1 MANASPDDQ
10 MRAQRFD
17 DPALAVASKRIVSLE
32 ADILNLR
39 KGMVQQLTVS
49 GKLIKAVFAL
59 DEDYFG
65 GRFQDQQDKDN
76 PDPFRDFTVATKI
89 VEAIS
94 EEVQGAS
101 AFADSPVLR
110 DGIANLITALE
121 SARGMCSEMEKSG
134 IEAVGMPIRAEV
146 VKARVFPEDNALA
159 CLAESA
165 GSVHDLSNMMGRT
178 RDRFSAMKMMM
189 NEAERARAEAES
201 SVIPVNIEKV
211 IGSVTEE
218 LKSVQQELKTTRAQL
233 MSTIDSH
240 ALTMKELKLEVER
253 ARREA
258 ANEADSRQAD
268 HAETRSLAAEIA
280 RQIELAMPDGGSDD
294 LDITLSVLREALGE
308 EQDIASLAAATESLV
323 VDWIRLTSEQLAR
336 AKAKAAASVAVV
348 VSGPDPKIAADL
360 PAD

>member
-1 MANASPDDQ
+1 MTVHMANASPE
-10 MRAQRFD
+10 AQRPD
-17 DPALAVASKRIVSLE
+17 DPALAVASKRIVTLE
-32 ADILNLR
+32 ADISNLR

-59 DEDYFG
+59 DDDYFG

-89 VEAIS
+89 VEAVS

-121 SARGMCSEMEKSG
+121 SARSISSDMEKSG
-134 IEAVGMPIRAEV
+134 IEAVGMPIKAEV

-165 GSVHDLSNMMGRT
+165 GSVHDLSKMMGRT
-178 RDRFSAMKMMM
+178 RDRFHAMQMML

-201 SVIPVNIEKV
+201 SVIPVNVEKV
-211 IGSVTEE
+211 ASSITEE

-240 ALTMKELKLEVER
+240 SLSMRDLKQEVER
-253 ARREA
+253 LRRKAADEA
-258 ANEADSRQAD
+258 SARQAS
-268 HAETRSLAAEIA
+268 RYCSRCLCF
-280 RQIELAMPDGGSDD
+280 GGS
-294 LDITLSVLREALGE
+294 
-308 EQDIASLAAATESLV
+308 AT
-323 VDWIRLTSEQLAR
+323 
-336 AKAKAAASVAVV
+336 
-348 VSGPDPKIAADL
+348 
-360 PAD
+360 